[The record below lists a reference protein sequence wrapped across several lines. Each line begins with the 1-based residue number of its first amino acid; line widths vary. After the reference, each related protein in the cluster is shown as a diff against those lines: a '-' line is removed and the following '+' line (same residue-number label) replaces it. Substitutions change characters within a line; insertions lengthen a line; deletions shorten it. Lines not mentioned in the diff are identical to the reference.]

1 MNKKEISEIR
11 KQFTP
16 ANCAISRI
24 CGCYVDHEK
33 NKKFETKSSFLTL
46 PEEEEFKYFDIFKHT
61 LGGTLGKHLVN
72 MEFPLEQE
80 MPGGTQE
87 FLLKLRN
94 TGLEDDELVSA
105 FYDKIIENYIYDENY
120 YIILIYASYDIPGKT
135 SDNLEM
141 FDASDEV
148 YSYLLCSICPVKMAK
163 ACLSYN
169 QEENRMKDHIRDW
182 LVEMP
187 VNGFLFPAFNDRG
200 TDLHSLLFFAKKPE
214 EAQDLLIAN
223 VFGSR
228 IPLTPK
234 TQQET
239 FQSIIESSLG
249 EDADYE
255 LMRDL
260 YENIADLVEETKEA
274 PDPLLLTKPEMR
286 QLLENSGASEEQ
298 VECFDKTYDEM
309 AGEQTALQAT
319 NITNPKSFEIA
330 TPNIQIKVDPTCTDL
345 IETRVIDGRQCLVIT
360 VDDHVEINGM
370 NVRTIRRNQEK
381 KQGGLPQDFSD
392 IDMENFS

>member
-94 TGLEDDELVSA
+94 TELEDDELVSA

-214 EAQDLLIAN
+214 EAQDLLIEN

>member
-33 NKKFETKSSFLTL
+33 NKKFETKSAFLTL

-94 TGLEDDELVSA
+94 TELQDDELVSA

-148 YSYLLCSICPVKMAK
+148 YSYLLCSICPVKMSK

-169 QEENRMKDHIRDW
+169 QEENCMEDHIRDW

-200 TDLHSLLFFAKKPE
+200 ADLHSLLFFAKKPE
-214 EAQDLLIAN
+214 DAQDLLIEI
-223 VFGSR
+223 VFGST

-239 FQSIIESSLG
+239 FQSIIENSLG

-255 LMRDL
+255 LVRDL

-274 PDPLLLTKPEMR
+274 PDPLQLTKPEMR
-286 QLLENSGASEEQ
+286 QLLENSGATEEQ
-298 VECFDKTYDEM
+298 VESFDKTYDEM

-319 NITNPKSFEIA
+319 NITNPKSFEIS
-330 TPNIQIKVDPTCTDL
+330 TPNIQIKVDPACTDL

-370 NVRTIRRNQEK
+370 NVRTIRRNQE
-381 KQGGLPQDFSD
+381 QGRDDSVQDFS
-392 IDMENFS
+392 E